1 MVRDKLFPPP
11 GVRFMGTEPSEWT
24 RDLAL
29 LEVSGSGLGHT
40 RPTGFG
46 SVLSAWEVALSRESK
61 RSPQLL
67 HSMSLTV
74 QALSE
79 ATQSSANRG

>member
-11 GVRFMGTEPSEWT
+11 GVCFMGTEPSEWT

-46 SVLSAWEVALSRESK
+46 SVLFCLGSGSVQGEQEVPSALAR
-61 RSPQLL
+61 
-67 HSMSLTV
+67 
-74 QALSE
+74 
-79 ATQSSANRG
+79 